1 MKGVSILSM
10 GVVCSRM
17 DGTVRSFDLI
27 IKYKHTL
34 RKARGIYFIYGLWC
48 VIYHHL
54 I

>member
-27 IKYKHTL
+27 IKYEHTL